1 MPVKALVSTRRRPL
15 AQVLVAIT
23 CVLTIV
29 LVDAAPAVGD
39 VSFINERRSASGLAP
54 VSPSAALASVARA
67 HSRYM
72 ADRNSLAHSPNL
84 PRAVSEVLPEWIAVG
99 ENVGVGESLGDVNA
113 TFMTSATHRAVI
125 LGNYNLAGV
134 GAVTGSDGRLWVTQ
148 VFARVATAA
157 PAPPAAPQTQA
168 AAPRVGVSAPRVVTR
183 RTSRSRAAG
192 DARALP
198 TPQPPAPPRQ
208 PLTVGGMAAS
218 RGGYQLIG
226 ADGGVFSFDNAPFMG
241 SGSELGISERIVA
254 GANTRAGDG
263 YVLFGREGGVFSFGA
278 APFHGSGSQLAL
290 GGKVVGGAMSST
302 DLGYTLFAEDG
313 GVLAFG
319 DAVFHGSAVDQ
330 PGRAAIVG
338 GAVTPAGNGY
348 WLAGAD
354 GSIYPFG
361 RAPML
366 GSPAD
371 LGPLRAPIV
380 GMATTPTGDGY
391 WVVAA
396 DGGVF
401 AFGDAP
407 YAGSAADQDLAG
419 AVTAV
424 AASPSGKG
432 YWLVLDSQEVLAY
445 GDLSVPDRRRRGDG
459 PASRLI

>member
-1 MPVKALVSTRRRPL
+1 MARALVAT
-15 AQVLVAIT
+15 I
-23 CVLTIV
+23 CVLMIV
-29 LVDAAPAVGD
+29 VVDAAPAVGD
-39 VSFINERRSASGLAP
+39 VSFINDRRSRSGLAP

-67 HSRYM
+67 HARYM

-84 PRAVSEVLPEWIAVG
+84 PRAVSEVLPEWVAVG
-99 ENVGVGESLGDVNA
+99 ENVGVGDSLSDVNT
-113 TFMTSATHRAVI
+113 TFMTSATHRANI

-157 PAPPAAPQTQA
+157 PAPPDAEAPT
-168 AAPRVGVSAPRVVTR
+168 PPVRVSAPRVVPR

-192 DARALP
+192 DAPLRTTQA
-198 TPQPPAPPRQ
+198 PAPPRQ
-208 PLTVGGMAAS
+208 APTVAGMAAS
-218 RGGYQLIG
+218 TGGYQLLG

-241 SGSELGISERIVA
+241 SGSELGLSERIVG
-254 GANTRAGDG
+254 GANTSSGDG
-263 YVLFGREGGVFSFGA
+263 YALFGQRGGVFSFGA

-290 GGKVVGGAMSST
+290 AGKVVGGAMSST
-302 DLGYTLFAEDG
+302 DLGYTLFADDG

-319 DAVFHGSAVDQ
+319 DAAFHGSAVDQ

-361 RAPML
+361 RAPSL

-391 WVVAA
+391 WVVAS

-419 AVTAV
+419 AVAAV

-432 YWLVLDSQEVLAY
+432 YWLVLDNQEVLAY
-445 GDLSVPDRRRRGDG
+445 GDLSVPERRRRGDG